1 MNVVRIKRLLKL
13 IYSIFIIFIF
23 LNMFFVT
30 ESFGSIKTL
39 QPIKNELLA
48 TILKGIIVFS
58 QIIVSGFFVI
68 RFTVHGIEYFCNSTP
83 KGKESSKHGME
94 WTLIYGVITL
104 VAMSLFSKIM
114 GL

>member
-1 MNVVRIKRLLKL
+1 MNVVKVKRLLKL
-13 IYSIFIIFIF
+13 IYSIFIIYIF
-23 LNMFFVT
+23 LNIFFVT

-39 QPIKNELLA
+39 NPVNGFFA
-48 TILKGIIVFS
+48 TIFKVIIVFS
-58 QIIVSGFFVI
+58 QVAVSGFFII

-83 KGKESSKHGME
+83 KGKEASKHGMQ